1 MLPHR
6 PRRGPAAAHHTR
18 ILQDLMAS
26 SARLAWLFDVDGT
39 LLLTEG
45 AAREAFACAVSDH
58 LGVGDDLQDIGF
70 AGRIEPLILQDILR
84 KHGRSFDPAEEARFW
99 DSVFAHM
106 RRLLRPGRGQIMP
119 GIPQL
124 LDRIAAEP
132 GWVMGLL
139 TGNMT
144 QMARIK
150 LGHFGLEGRFVFGG
164 FGEMAADRD
173 ALARALVRR
182 VGREHGVPAQRCVVV
197 GDTVHD
203 IACARAAGARVIA
216 VATGGTDLVTLA
228 AAEPDLL
235 LDDLREAD
243 AIMRWAGAIAAGD

>member
-1 MLPHR
+1 
-6 PRRGPAAAHHTR
+6 
-18 ILQDLMAS
+18 MAPP
-26 SARLAWLFDVDGT
+26 ARLAWLFDVDGT
-39 LLLTEG
+39 LLLTGG
-45 AAREAFACAVSDH
+45 AAREAFACAVGDL
-58 LGVGDDLQDIGF
+58 LGVVDDLEDISF
-70 AGRIEPLILQDILR
+70 SGRIEPLILRDILR
-84 KHGRSFDPAEEARFW
+84 KHGRVLDSAEEARFW

-106 RRLLRPGRGQIMP
+106 HRLLRPGRGRLMP
-119 GIPQL
+119 GIPRL
-124 LDRIAAEP
+124 LDRIAAQP
-132 GWVMGLL
+132 DWVMGLL

-150 LGHFGLEGRFVFGG
+150 LGHFGLGGRFTFGG